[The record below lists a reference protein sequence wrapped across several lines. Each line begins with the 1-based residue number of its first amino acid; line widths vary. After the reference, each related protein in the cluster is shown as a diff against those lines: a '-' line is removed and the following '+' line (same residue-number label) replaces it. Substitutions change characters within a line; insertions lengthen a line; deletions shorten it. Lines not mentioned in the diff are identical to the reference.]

1 MTNYI
6 LRNAIDNIIE
16 TEGDASIAVI
26 GSLSKIFAKQDVIS
40 ECYHKTVT
48 TQTFAIYQEST

>member
-40 ECYHKTVT
+40 EC
-48 TQTFAIYQEST
+48 